1 MFVSRRITK
10 ELDTG
15 CWKQEGITLILDTC
29 AHRVSNSTKIYS
41 STCVHALTSLFL
53 SLSSLCDSPSL
64 FRELSPTTLRD
75 KLSLSLSPLSSVRDQ
90 REDGHRDRTSANV
103 LSHLP
108 RCIFLVLFFSTSTTL
123 SIRQPRSP
131 PKVCFFQFLPI
142 HLCNYPKPPVGAS
155 Q

>member
-64 FRELSPTTLRD
+64 FRELSPPTLRD

-90 REDGHRDRTSANV
+90 REDGHRDRTAPDQRLRPPARPPRFASAG
-103 LSHLP
+103 LEKAQSTPTCAP
-108 RCIFLVLFFSTSTTL
+108 RTSPPCIFAIASAASLLVPYSMK
-123 SIRQPRSP
+123 Q
-131 PKVCFFQFLPI
+131 
-142 HLCNYPKPPVGAS
+142 
-155 Q
+155 